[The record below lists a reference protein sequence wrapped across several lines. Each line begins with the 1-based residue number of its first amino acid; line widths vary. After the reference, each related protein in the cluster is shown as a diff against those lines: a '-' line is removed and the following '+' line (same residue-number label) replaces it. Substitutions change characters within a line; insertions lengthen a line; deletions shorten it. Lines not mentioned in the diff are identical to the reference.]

1 MKRCLLIVLVSCF
14 GWTGVFGQQKPSVVE
29 KVVLN
34 DTKSPIIWIDTM
46 KTDINHLL
54 VDTQRIDSLHILKD
68 SAAARQYGQDAA
80 NGVLVMYPKD
90 SVKLMRLDQFL
101 EFQGVP
107 AADRKLRVCVNHT
120 LVRYPPYLIIDPTYI
135 KTVQITRNRHWGYLD
150 EVNSG
155 ELFLNLM
162 TVNYS
167 NPVM

>member
-1 MKRCLLIVLVSCF
+1 MKRCLLIFLASCCS
-14 GWTGVFGQQKPSVVE
+14 WIGVFGQQKLSVIE

-54 VDTQRIDSLHILKD
+54 MDTQRIDSLHLLKD
-68 SAAARQYGQDAA
+68 SAAARQYGEDAA
-80 NGVLVMYPKD
+80 KGILVMFPKD
-90 SVKLMRLDQFL
+90 SVKLMRLNQFL

-107 AADRKLRVCVNHT
+107 SADRKLRVCVNHT
-120 LVRYPPYLIIDPTYI
+120 LVRYPSYLVIDPTYI

-150 EVNSG
+150 EANSG
-155 ELFLNLM
+155 EMFLNLI
-162 TVNYS
+162 TANYS